1 MLTRISL
8 VLFFLVMSL
17 VCINPSV
24 GGAEKESPL
33 TSGQIIYV
41 PAYSDVYMQG
51 ESRRLQMTVTLSI
64 RNIDPNHEL
73 EINKVEYYSTPGTLL
88 KNFIEKPISLK
99 PLDTVSY
106 VVPQRDT
113 SGGSGANFIV
123 SWRSEIP
130 INPPIVESIMTGI
143 WGSQAIGF
151 VERGVEIF
159 PTN

>member
-8 VLFFLVMSL
+8 VLFFLLMSL
-17 VCINPSV
+17 VSINSSL
-24 GGAEKESPL
+24 GGAERESPL
-33 TSGQIIYV
+33 TSGQNIYV

-64 RNIDPNHEL
+64 RNIDPNHEIG
-73 EINKVEYYSTPGTLL
+73 INKVEYYSTPGTLL
-88 KNFIEKPISLK
+88 KNFLEKPISLK

-106 VVPQRDT
+106 VVPQRDK

-123 SWRSEIP
+123 SWKSEIP